1 MAKKTKTAEAEPLP
15 PFGEDSEAFRDGN
28 DLMEAV
34 DLFETLVDGERMT
47 CENAPEESPQLKRLA
62 KASDA
67 LTILRE
73 IVELEPK

>member
-1 MAKKTKTAEAEPLP
+1 MPKKTKTTGAAQLP